1 MRTLARMIASTS
13 GAQGRRSMRYPT
25 YCSAL
30 SPTMTRRPQRDAISR
45 SARGGVVW
53 GMRTALIPFAAI
65 WAKSRSTVARS
76 WYSFP
81 AASGVNAPYV
91 TPRTYS
97 FSSPTKRNL
106 PRTQGRGVGW
116 RDGPGTRAGATAA
129 PARSAV
135 SCRTASLR
143 SGLSLVEPP
152 VWLGTMRRMSL
163 PRAVVCE
170 RRSKLA
176 VCQQAV
182 CRVQEELEGLR
193 ELHEQN
199 GGKVCHDCV
208 KDVQLDRRDPAAAW
222 PLAQSCASCRI
233 AAVALTHRP
242 ENPRALARYLT
253 DA

>member
-1 MRTLARMIASTS
+1 
-13 GAQGRRSMRYPT
+13 
-25 YCSAL
+25 
-30 SPTMTRRPQRDAISR
+30 MTRRPQRDAISR

-53 GMRTALIPFAAI
+53 GMRTALIPFA
-65 WAKSRSTVARS
+65 
-76 WYSFP
+76 

-199 GGKVCHDCV
+199 GERYVT
-208 KDVQLDRRDPAAAW
+208 
-222 PLAQSCASCRI
+222 I
-233 AAVALTHRP
+233 A
-242 ENPRALARYLT
+242 
-253 DA
+253 

>member
-1 MRTLARMIASTS
+1 
-13 GAQGRRSMRYPT
+13 
-25 YCSAL
+25 
-30 SPTMTRRPQRDAISR
+30 MTRRPQRDAISR

-106 PRTQGRGVGW
+106 P
-116 RDGPGTRAGATAA
+116 GTRAGATAA

-170 RRSKLA
+170 RRPKLG
-176 VCQQAV
+176 VSPQAA
-182 CRVQEELEGLR
+182 CRMQGELKVLH
-193 ELHEQN
+193 ELHERN
-199 GGKVCHDCV
+199 EGRVCHDCV
-208 KDVQLDRRDPAAAW
+208 KDVQLDRRGPAAAW
-222 PLAQSCASCRI
+222 PL
-233 AAVALTHRP
+233 
-242 ENPRALARYLT
+242 
-253 DA
+253 

>member
-1 MRTLARMIASTS
+1 
-13 GAQGRRSMRYPT
+13 MRYPT

-30 SPTMTRRPQRDAISR
+30 SPTMTRRPWRDAMSK

-106 PRTQGRGVGW
+106 PRTQGRAGG
-116 RDGPGTRAGATAA
+116 RGDGFGTGTGATAA
-129 PARSAV
+129 TARSAA

-143 SGLSLVEPP
+143 SGLSVVEPP
-152 VWLGTMRRMSL
+152 VWLGTMRRMSFTG
-163 PRAVVCE
+163 AVGCE
-170 RRSKLA
+170 RWSKL
-176 VCQQAV
+176 VVSHQV
-182 CRVQEELEGLR
+182 SLRVVLGLGELC
-193 ELHEQN
+193 ELLE
-199 GGKVCHDCV
+199 
-208 KDVQLDRRDPAAAW
+208 
-222 PLAQSCASCRI
+222 
-233 AAVALTHRP
+233 
-242 ENPRALARYLT
+242 
-253 DA
+253 